1 VTTLSAGVSFVPG
14 KPAHKVWLTMRR
26 EELQEFDAFD
36 EGVFCRSRTWL
47 FLSYVVS
54 FGAVAGSVWVLMQVG
69 FPSSS
74 SAAVATVA
82 LRIMNLSQQR
92 AVCRNSSAVQCS
104 VLYAAWQHACSRLCL
119 ATIAG
124 QVIITD
130 GLRVLQDYAL
140 NTQVEDTWPGVAGL
154 FQVSVAMICPL

>member
-1 VTTLSAGVSFVPG
+1 VGAHAGGVSLVI
-14 KPAHKVWLTMRR
+14 
-26 EELQEFDAFD
+26 
-36 EGVFCRSRTWL
+36 FCRCRH
-47 FLSYVVS
+47 
-54 FGAVAGSVWVLMQVG
+54 
-69 FPSSS
+69 SSP
-74 SAAVATVA
+74 ANHEPEPTAC
-82 LRIMNLSQQR
+82 L
-92 AVCRNSSAVQCS
+92 CRNSSAVQCS